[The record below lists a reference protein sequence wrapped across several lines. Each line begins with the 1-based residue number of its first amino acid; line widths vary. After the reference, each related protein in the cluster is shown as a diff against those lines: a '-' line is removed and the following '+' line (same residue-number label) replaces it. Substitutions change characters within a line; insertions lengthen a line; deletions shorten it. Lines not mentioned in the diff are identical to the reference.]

1 MSNGKVVDQVLDG
14 KAQSAPNM
22 EAILDWCRRNRP
34 DILGDVSY
42 LINAPDSLN
51 QRGMLLLLVVGFAA
65 GRLYQSEH
73 PELSVHAYHR

>member
-1 MSNGKVVDQVLDG
+1 MSNGKAVDEVCDG
-14 KAQSAPNM
+14 KAHAAPNM

-34 DILGDVSY
+34 DIVNDISY
-42 LINAPDSLN
+42 LINAPDTLN

>member
-1 MSNGKVVDQVLDG
+1 MSNGKAVDEAPAG
-14 KAQSAPNM
+14 KGHPAPNM

-34 DILGDVSY
+34 DIVQDVSY